1 MKTNFYG
8 LTIFYKSLIL
18 LTILLLLS
26 AQSVLAQSTA
36 DVPVLLNE
44 VPEAELVVPSIPQ
57 FESNTPGAD
66 HCFDYYTF
74 GSVQVDMAPM
84 VEEAYTTDSLYFA
97 GELTNNNPYPLVDG
111 QVWMKVFKLEQEDD
125 DFLKENGYPLVDFV
139 LIEDNIALSANE
151 VRPIDFEWTVPTYAA
166 EGEYQSAF
174 FFTTAHRYN
183 LLGLSFTDY
192 VVGNTFGFE
201 IKSANPYTPVVFNKN
216 SVRLNDT
223 RTSFALPPRVFEG
236 TQAVT
241 AYATL
246 VNDSD
251 EERRVELS
259 WTSYKWD
266 GLQTDSVQ
274 DEKKET
280 VQIPSKSSIEVT
292 YETPIR
298 DTAVTFVVAEVI
310 DGDAKSILNIRYVR
324 DEVGETRINFPS
336 TFTYPLTEGEEAT
349 MFSCVH
355 STNEPVVPD
364 NELTLTLKDVNNNIL
379 HSYVYKGDITGA
391 MMGIKDSFVP
401 KQSYGSFS
409 LTATLSSEG
418 KLVETVTTRYNC
430 EDLDPSLC
438 TEADKVVDPTTQD
451 SDDSQMLVVLLITL
465 LLLILAGLVYYRLKI
480 KGTRVPDPRVVDD
493 LGGSDN
499 NN

>member
-8 LTIFYKSLIL
+8 LTIFYKALTL
-18 LTILLLLS
+18 LALLS
-26 AQSVLAQSTA
+26 LLSVQTALAQSPA
-36 DVPVLLNE
+36 DVPVVLNE
-44 VPEAELVVPSIPQ
+44 VSEEELVVPSIPQ

-74 GSVQVDMAPM
+74 GSVQVDVAPM

-111 QVWMKVFKLEQEDD
+111 QIWMKVFKMEQESDE
-125 DFLKENGYPLVDFV
+125 FIRENGYPMIDFV
-139 LIEDNIALSANE
+139 LIEDNITLSANE
-151 VRPIDFEWTVPTYAA
+151 VRPMDFEWAVPKYAA

-183 LLGLSFTDY
+183 LLGLTFTDDI
-192 VVGNTFGFE
+192 VGNTTNFE
-201 IKSANPYTPVVFNKN
+201 VKSANPYTPVTFNKN

-223 RTSFALPPRVFEG
+223 RTSFALPPRDFTG
-236 TQAVT
+236 TQAVM

-251 EERRVELS
+251 EERRVSLS

-266 GLQTDSVQ
+266 GLQTDFIQ
-274 DEKKET
+274 DEKTET
-280 VQIPSKSSIEVT
+280 VQIPPNSSIEVT
-292 YETPIR
+292 YDTPIR
-298 DTAVTFVVAEVI
+298 DTAVTFVVAQVT
-310 DGDAKSILNIRYVR
+310 DGDAKSMLNIRYVR

-336 TFTYPLTEGEEAT
+336 TFTYPLIAGEEAT

-379 HSYVYKGDITGA
+379 HSYTYEGDITGA
-391 MMGIKDSFVP
+391 MMGLKDTFTP
-401 KQSYGSFS
+401 KQSYASFS
-409 LTATLSSEG
+409 LTATLNRDG
-418 KLVETVTTRYNC
+418 QLIETVTTRYNC

-438 TEADKVVDPTTQD
+438 TEADKVMEKTTGDKDNNQLL
-451 SDDSQMLVVLLITL
+451 MTLLIAL
-465 LLLILAGLVYYRLKI
+465 ALIILAGLVYYKLKI
-480 KGTRVPDPRVVDD
+480 KGTPISNETVVDD
-493 LGGSDN
+493 LGGN
-499 NN
+499 NNNI